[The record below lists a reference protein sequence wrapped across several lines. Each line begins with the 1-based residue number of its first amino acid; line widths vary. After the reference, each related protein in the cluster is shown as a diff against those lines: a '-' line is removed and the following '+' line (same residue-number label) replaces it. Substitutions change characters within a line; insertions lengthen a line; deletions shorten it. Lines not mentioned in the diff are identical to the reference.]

1 MKKSNYLE
9 AGDRIYLI
17 DDYYSDDYRII
28 EITLIE
34 EQIENR
40 SIIEPTFVYD
50 NLRLKNA
57 RVLENDEVELEQ
69 GDFYDSSIGMHIDY
83 GYGFF
88 DSDVKCFATLES
100 AERYLALEE
109 TKLEELKPHYF
120 ATIKAVDEHLDALKD
135 LIRGHERFVK
145 DHKIPEHV
153 ARKLDYYTL
162 DELSEFFFSMQMF
175 E

>member
-1 MKKSNYLE
+1 MKTSKHLE
-9 AGDRIYLI
+9 AGDNIYLI
-17 DDYYSDDYRII
+17 EMNASGCKVL
-28 EITLIE
+28 EITLTDDHI
-34 EQIENR
+34 NDR
-40 SIIEPTFVYD
+40 SNTEPAFLHEH
-50 NLRLKNA
+50 LRLKSA
-57 RVLENDEVELEQ
+57 EIFENDEVKLEQ
-69 GDFYDSSIGMHIDY
+69 GEFYDNSVGMRLDF

-88 DSDVKCFATLES
+88 DSDDKCFATLES

-120 ATIKAVDEHLDALKD
+120 ATMKSVNENMEALKD

-145 DHKIPEHV
+145 DHKIPVHV
-153 ARKLDYYTL
+153 ARKLDYYAL

>member
-1 MKKSNYLE
+1 MRTSKQLE
-9 AGDRIYLI
+9 AGDNIYLI
-17 DDYYSDDYRII
+17 EMTPSNYKIVEIVLDDDHIND
-28 EITLIE
+28 
-34 EQIENR
+34 R
-40 SIIEPTFVYD
+40 SKTESAFVYEH
-50 NLRLKNA
+50 LRLKSSEIF
-57 RVLENDEVELEQ
+57 ENNEVKLEQ
-69 GDFYDSSIGMHIDY
+69 GEFYDNSVGMRVDC

-109 TKLEELKPHYF
+109 TKLEELKPHYIE
-120 ATIKAVDEHLDALKD
+120 TMKAVDEHLDALKD

-153 ARKLDYYTL
+153 ARKLDYCTL

>member
-1 MKKSNYLE
+1 MRTSKHLE
-9 AGDRIYLI
+9 SGDNIYLVEMTSSGCKVLEI
-17 DDYYSDDYRII
+17 ALNDDHIND
-28 EITLIE
+28 
-34 EQIENR
+34 R
-40 SIIEPTFVYD
+40 STTEPAFVCGH
-50 NLRLKNA
+50 LRLKSTEIF
-57 RVLENDEVELEQ
+57 ENNEVKLEQ
-69 GDFYDSSIGMHIDY
+69 GEFYDNSVGMRLDF

-88 DSDVKCFATLES
+88 DSDVKCFAALES

-120 ATIKAVDEHLDALKD
+120 ATMKAVDEHLGALKD

>member
-1 MKKSNYLE
+1 MRTSKHLE
-9 AGDRIYLI
+9 AGDNIYLI
-17 DDYYSDDYRII
+17 EMNSSGCRVLEIALNDDHIN
-28 EITLIE
+28 
-34 EQIENR
+34 NR
-40 SIIEPTFVYD
+40 SAAEPVFVHD
-50 NLRLKNA
+50 HLRLKSTEI
-57 RVLENDEVELEQ
+57 LENNEVKLEQ
-69 GDFYDSSIGMHIDY
+69 GEFYDNSVGMRLDFY
-83 GYGFF
+83 YGFF

-120 ATIKAVDEHLDALKD
+120 ATMRAVDEHLDALKD

-145 DHKIPEHV
+145 DHKISEYV

>member
-1 MKKSNYLE
+1 MRTSKHLE
-9 AGDRIYLI
+9 AGDNIYLI
-17 DDYYSDDYRII
+17 EMTSSGCKVLEIALNDDHIN
-28 EITLIE
+28 
-34 EQIENR
+34 NR
-40 SIIEPTFVYD
+40 SATEPAFVQGH
-50 NLRLKNA
+50 LRLKCTEIF
-57 RVLENDEVELEQ
+57 ENNEVKLEQ
-69 GDFYDSSIGMHIDY
+69 GEFYDNSVGMRLDF

-120 ATIKAVDEHLDALKD
+120 ATMKAVDEHLDALKD

>member
-1 MKKSNYLE
+1 MRTSRHLE
-9 AGDRIYLI
+9 AGDNIYLI
-17 DDYYSDDYRII
+17 EMTSSGCKVLEIALNDDHIND
-28 EITLIE
+28 
-34 EQIENR
+34 R
-40 SIIEPTFVYD
+40 STKEPAFVCGH
-50 NLRLKNA
+50 LRLKSTEIF
-57 RVLENDEVELEQ
+57 ENNEVKLEQ
-69 GDFYDSSIGMHIDY
+69 GEFYDNSVGMSLDF

-120 ATIKAVDEHLDALKD
+120 ETMKAVDEHLDALKD

-145 DHKIPEHV
+145 DHEIPEHV

>member
-1 MKKSNYLE
+1 MRTSKHLE
-9 AGDRIYLI
+9 VGDNIYLI
-17 DDYYSDDYRII
+17 EMTTSDCKIVEIVLNDDHIND
-28 EITLIE
+28 
-34 EQIENR
+34 R
-40 SIIEPTFVYD
+40 SKTEPVFVYKH
-50 NLRLKNA
+50 LRLKSA
-57 RVLENDEVELEQ
+57 EILENNEVKLEQ
-69 GDFYDSSIGMHIDY
+69 GEFYDNSVGMRLDF

-120 ATIKAVDEHLDALKD
+120 ATMKAVDEHLDALKD

-162 DELSEFFFSMQMF
+162 DELSEFFFSMSMF

>member
-9 AGDRIYLI
+9 AGDSIYLI
-17 DDYYSDDYRII
+17 ETTSSDCKILEIVLKDD
-28 EITLIE
+28 
-34 EQIENR
+34 QINGR
-40 SIIEPTFVYD
+40 SKTEPVFVYKH
-50 NLRLKNA
+50 LRLKSA
-57 RVLENDEVELEQ
+57 EIFENNEVKLEQ
-69 GDFYDSSIGMHIDY
+69 GEFYDNSVGMRLDF

-88 DSDVKCFATLES
+88 DSDVKCFTTLES

-120 ATIKAVDEHLDALKD
+120 ATMKAVDEHLDALKD

>member
-1 MKKSNYLE
+1 MRTSKHLE
-9 AGDRIYLI
+9 AGENIYLTEMTSSGYKVLEI
-17 DDYYSDDYRII
+17 ALNDDHIND
-28 EITLIE
+28 
-34 EQIENR
+34 R
-40 SIIEPTFVYD
+40 SATEPAFVHGH
-50 NLRLKNA
+50 LRLKSTEIF
-57 RVLENDEVELEQ
+57 ENNEVKLEQ
-69 GDFYDSSIGMHIDY
+69 GEFYDNSVGMRLDF

-120 ATIKAVDEHLDALKD
+120 ATMKAVDEHLDALKD

-162 DELSEFFFSMQMF
+162 DELSEFFFGLEMF

>member
-1 MKKSNYLE
+1 MRTSKHLE
-9 AGDRIYLI
+9 AGDSIYLI
-17 DDYYSDDYRII
+17 EMNSSGYKVLK
-28 EITLIE
+28 ITLNDDHI
-34 EQIENR
+34 NDR
-40 SIIEPTFVYD
+40 SFTEPAFVSGH
-50 NLRLKNA
+50 LRLKSTEIF
-57 RVLENDEVELEQ
+57 ENNEVKLEQ
-69 GDFYDSSIGMHIDY
+69 GEFYDNSVGMRLDF

-120 ATIKAVDEHLDALKD
+120 ATMKAVDEHLDALKD

>member
-1 MKKSNYLE
+1 MRTSKHLE
-9 AGDRIYLI
+9 AGDSIYLI
-17 DDYYSDDYRII
+17 ETTSSDCKILEIVLKDDHIND
-28 EITLIE
+28 
-34 EQIENR
+34 R
-40 SIIEPTFVYD
+40 SKTEPVFVYKH
-50 NLRLKNA
+50 LRLKSA
-57 RVLENDEVELEQ
+57 EIFENNEVKLEQ
-69 GDFYDSSIGMHIDY
+69 GEFYDNSVGMRLDF

-88 DSDVKCFATLES
+88 DSDVKCFTTLES

-120 ATIKAVDEHLDALKD
+120 ATMKAVDEHLGALKD

-162 DELSEFFFSMQMF
+162 DELSEFFFSIQMF

>member
-1 MKKSNYLE
+1 MRTSKHLE
-9 AGDRIYLI
+9 AGDNIYLI
-17 DDYYSDDYRII
+17 EMTSSGCKVLEIALNDDHIN
-28 EITLIE
+28 
-34 EQIENR
+34 NR
-40 SIIEPTFVYD
+40 SATEPAFVQGH
-50 NLRLKNA
+50 LRLKCTEIF
-57 RVLENDEVELEQ
+57 ENNEVKLEQ
-69 GDFYDSSIGMHIDY
+69 GEFYDNSVGMRLDFS
-83 GYGFF
+83 YGFF

-120 ATIKAVDEHLDALKD
+120 ATMKAVDEHLDALKD